1 MQSINFFYVC
11 GHNFIT
17 KVYDLEM
24 LILNLMP
31 TQNTENIHENLKPGT
46 GRKIYFQEHLNPQI
60 LIHLLF
66 DEFNCFHNFLNI

>member
-1 MQSINFFYVC
+1 
-11 GHNFIT
+11 
-17 KVYDLEM
+17 M